1 MLSSHPTSTSIRCT
15 IHDLKMAKTSLLS
28 ILLALT
34 ALWLCPVLAEAF
46 SGRPSTRL
54 SLTGG
59 GGGAKLRPKNRLFT
73 SNDLNVETTPSPEKQ
88 EIVKSV
94 VEKENEEKKPF
105 LKSMDGIVFGAYLC
119 NVVALSLPVI
129 LLPLAASEHVASMT
143 SSAKIAST
151 VAAVSSIATLGG
163 AVGKFANG
171 FICKELGSYTCSK
184 WYLAGLAICS
194 LLFSV
199 APNPSTLGYAYAGME
214 FFASMQWASLS
225 VMLSNYYRKSPLQLA
240 AALTTL
246 GLSSTTG
253 MILAKTLGTGLSTAF
268 HWRYVA
274 RFGAAMAMAGSLII
288 SRAPGSKSIAV
299 PQEKV
304 PLLVSIKESLHAIL
318 TSKLFWL
325 LGLAHSMAFATRGT
339 ERILGTFYNHVASLP
354 QSIAGGLTLSIT
366 FGLMYG
372 LVTGSKKFSAL
383 QGNPEAQKSFLA
395 KRYKKSFAATLGL
408 TFVASRFGASLLSN
422 NILAAA
428 VVAILSGTMIANVAF
443 QYYQFPAMIAT
454 KFGKHKAVCISFLD
468 GFGFLLSAPIF
479 ATCSKL
485 VPAAGWSSA
494 WGMLAVLF
502 GLAGAL
508 MVKSIGPVLESE
520 PAT

>member
-1 MLSSHPTSTSIRCT
+1 MTMI
-15 IHDLKMAKTSLLS
+15 KSLLAT
-28 ILLALT
+28 LLSLT
-34 ALWLCPVLAEAF
+34 ALCLCPVFADAF
-46 SGRPSTRL
+46 ATVPSRRPLS

-59 GGGAKLRPKNRLFT
+59 GTSIKLHHKRRLFSSADDAT
-73 SNDLNVETTPSPEKQ
+73 TVEKPQPVKNIELNSKTDQVDT
-88 EIVKSV
+88 VKSSSV
-94 VEKENEEKKPF
+94 DNTDKPRHF
-105 LKSMDGIVFGAYLC
+105 LKSMDGIVFQAYLC

-129 LLPLAASEHVASMT
+129 LLPMAASEQVGAVATMA

-163 AVGKFANG
+163 AVGKFMNG

-184 WYLAGLAICS
+184 YYLAGLSICS
-194 LLFSV
+194 LLFSMS
-199 APNPSTLGYAYAGME
+199 PNASTLGAAYAGME

-225 VMLSNYYRKSPLQLA
+225 VMLSNFYSKSPLKLA

-253 MILAKTLGTGLSTAF
+253 MILAKTLGTGLSTTF
-268 HWRYVA
+268 HWRQVA
-274 RFGAAMAMAGSLII
+274 RFGAFMALAGRLII
-288 SRAPGSKSIAV
+288 SRAPGNNKSV
-299 PQEKV
+299 VSTEDKV
-304 PLLVSIKESLHAIL
+304 PLLVSVKESLHAIL

-339 ERILGTFYNHVASLP
+339 ERILGTFYSHAAGLS
-354 QSIAGGLTLSIT
+354 QSIAGGMTLSIT

-383 QGNPEAQKSFLA
+383 QGNPEGQKQFLA
-395 KRYKKSFAATLGL
+395 KRYWKSFAATLGL
-408 TFVASRFGASLLSN
+408 TLVASPFGSSLFKN
-422 NILAAA
+422 NILTAAI
-428 VVAILSGTMIANVAF
+428 VALLSGTMIANVAF
-443 QYYQFPAMIAT
+443 QYYQFPALIA
-454 KFGKHKAVCISFLD
+454 KEFGKHKAVCISFLD

-485 VPAAGWSSA
+485 VPSSGWSSA

-508 MVKSIGPVLESE
+508 MVKSIGPVLAAE
-520 PAT
+520 PAK